1 MSQSTVAR
9 RYSQALFQLAL
20 EKKVVQEV
28 NEDLQELVKVVEG
41 NPEFITLLTAPK
53 FSIERKKK
61 MVGEIFANAQPIVK
75 NTLEILIDKKRMNE
89 VIAIAESYKVLAAE
103 SQGAAEAT
111 VYSTR
116 ELTEEEKA
124 EISAS
129 FSKLVGKERLEI
141 KNIIDPSLL
150 GGARIQI
157 GNYIFDNTVVSK
169 LDSLKRTLVG

>member
-89 VIAIAESYKVLAAE
+89 VIAIAESYKVL
-103 SQGAAEAT
+103 
-111 VYSTR
+111 
-116 ELTEEEKA
+116 
-124 EISAS
+124 
-129 FSKLVGKERLEI
+129 
-141 KNIIDPSLL
+141 
-150 GGARIQI
+150 
-157 GNYIFDNTVVSK
+157 
-169 LDSLKRTLVG
+169 

>member
-9 RYSQALFQLAL
+9 RYSQALFQLAQ
-20 EKKVVQEV
+20 EKKLIHEV
-28 NEDLQELVKVVEG
+28 NEDLQGLVKVIEG
-41 NPEFITLLTAPK
+41 NPELITLLTSPK
-53 FSIERKKK
+53 FSLERKKK
-61 MVGEIFANAQPIVK
+61 MVAEIFASVQPIVL
-75 NTLEILIDKKRMNE
+75 NTLQFLIDKKRMNE
-89 VIAIAESYKVLAAE
+89 IVGIAEDYKVLAAE

-129 FSKLVGKERLEI
+129 FSKLVGKQKLAI
-141 KNIIDPSLL
+141 TNIIDTSLL
-150 GGARIQI
+150 GGARIKI